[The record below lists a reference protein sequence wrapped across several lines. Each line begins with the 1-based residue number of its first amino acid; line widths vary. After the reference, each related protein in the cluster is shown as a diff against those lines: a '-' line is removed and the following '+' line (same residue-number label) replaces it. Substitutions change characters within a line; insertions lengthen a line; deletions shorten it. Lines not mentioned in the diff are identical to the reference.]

1 MAAGVVIG
9 AGACYCVYRL
19 TWGRD
24 ESEKIWDDH
33 DDDEEEES
41 SDIAETGKELRLMLG
56 QGLEPDFRVTQRP
69 RLRCPWNSGVDLM

>member
-24 ESEKIWDDH
+24 ENEIIWNE
-33 DDDEEEES
+33 DDDEEGNLT
-41 SDIAETGKELRLMLG
+41 IFQRLGKELRLMLG
-56 QGLEPDFRVTQRP
+56 RGLEPDFRVSQRP
-69 RLRCPWNSGVDLM
+69 RLR